1 MKDTIQEDD
10 MLVDITRTEIEKELE
25 RTRKENTILQEKMKV
40 LEEQMSKIVSVA
52 DQLFGQI
59 KRNAQKKETRD
70 IELNLS
76 EVSVMPLGKKPSRI

>member
-25 RTRKENTILQEKMKV
+25 RTRKENSILQDKMKV
-40 LEEQMSKIVSVA
+40 LEEQMSKIVSVT

>member
-59 KRNAQKKETRD
+59 KSNAQKKETRD
-70 IELNLS
+70 IELNLG
-76 EVSVMPLGKKPSRI
+76 EVSFMPLGKKPSRN